1 MSTTCNELLAL
12 VVNQDGIITGVLH
25 DGLSLTTS
33 SGRGEAFLDL
43 CHSTSAEEGAR
54 FLDELRARGVAR
66 GFRFGVGKP
75 ALLAPL
81 DFCGAMVEDDLVI
94 VGEQRPGLLVSFFE
108 EMVREAHEDT
118 DRIGTLLQAQLRA
131 PHGGPKTLD
140 LLDELS
146 RVNNDVATMERELA
160 RQNAA
165 LQKENLLLG
174 MVAHDLRT
182 PLGVIHMSA
191 AILQRGSEGLP
202 APSQLHHLERIER
215 SAEFMLRLVGD
226 LLDLAT
232 IDSGDLTLHRSEL
245 DLSAEIH
252 EVASCYRL
260 LAGAKKIRIDVDAP
274 ESLPWLG
281 DHARIRQVLNNLID
295 NAIKF
300 SHPGSSV
307 RVSCVKEPGRVRTSV
322 TDQGLGIPGGELH
335 KLFTPLGRTSS
346 RATAGELSTGLG
358 LAIVRRIV
366 EAHGGHIS
374 VESEVGK
381 GSSFCFD
388 LPVS

>member
-1 MSTTCNELLAL
+1 MSTP
-12 VVNQDGIITGVLH
+12 
-25 DGLSLTTS
+25 S
-33 SGRGEAFLDL
+33 SDLRGQLDQQQ
-43 CHSTSAEEGAR
+43 T
-54 FLDELRARGVAR
+54 
-66 GFRFGVGKP
+66 
-75 ALLAPL
+75 
-81 DFCGAMVEDDLVI
+81 I
-94 VGEQRPGLLVSFFE
+94 
-108 EMVREAHEDT
+108 
-118 DRIGTLLQAQLRA
+118 
-131 PHGGPKTLD
+131 D

-146 RVNNDVATMERELA
+146 RVNNELVSMERELA

-191 AILQRGSEGLP
+191 AILRRGVDKLP
-202 APSQLHHLERIER
+202 ASGQIHHLERIER

-226 LLDLAT
+226 LLDLTTFDA
-232 IDSGDLTLHRSEL
+232 GDLTLDHVEL
-245 DLSAEIH
+245 DLGAEIH

-260 LAGAKKIRIDVDAP
+260 LADAKGIQIEVEAP
-274 ESLPWLG
+274 ESLPWRG
-281 DHARIRQVLNNLID
+281 DRGRIRQVLNNLVD

-307 RVSCVKEPGRVRTSV
+307 KVSCAREPGRVCTSV
-322 TDQGLGIPGGELH
+322 TDQGQGIPGGELH
-335 KLFTPLGRTSS
+335 KLFTPLGRTSA

-358 LAIVRRIV
+358 LAIVRRII

-381 GSSFCFD
+381 GSSFRFD
-388 LPVS
+388 LPTP